1 MAKIAENRKLDDLLV
16 FQWVGVDKIGK
27 KMKGDLQAKNITLAK
42 NELRRQ
48 GIQVKKINK
57 KAKPL
62 FSSAKPIK
70 PQDISLFSRQL
81 ATMMESGVP
90 MVQAFEIIEGG
101 QANPKMAKLIN
112 DVKTEI
118 QSGSTLAD
126 SLGKHPLYFDELY
139 CNLVAAGE
147 KAGVLDELL
156 DTIATYKER
165 TEEIKG
171 KIKKAMFYPMAVLFV
186 ALGVTILL
194 LVKVVPAFQEMFQGF
209 GADLP
214 GLTLAV
220 VSASKYM
227 QANWYVVVGV
237 IAGIVIGFSQAK
249 KRSIK
254 FAHFLDRLSLKIPIV
269 GGILYD
275 AAVARYARTLSTTF
289 KAGVPLV
296 EGLDTVSGAV
306 GNVVFRDA
314 VLKVKDD
321 VSTGHQLQ
329 LAMSQTG
336 LFPHMVVQMAAIG
349 EESGNLDAMLG
360 KSADYYENE
369 VANAVDA
376 LSSLLEPIV
385 MVLVGGLVGVMVVAM
400 YLPIFKMASVF

>member
-1 MAKIAENRKLDDLLV
+1 MAKVQRIDELQT
-16 FQWVGVDKIGK
+16 FEWTGIDKVGK
-27 KMKGDLQAKNITLAK
+27 KLKGEQKAKSSTLAK

-48 GIQVKKINK
+48 GIQVKKIYK
-57 KAKPL
+57 KRKSL
-62 FSSAKPIK
+62 FSNGKAIK
-70 PQDISLFSRQL
+70 AQDIALFSRQL

-101 QANPKMAKLIN
+101 QSNPRMAKLIN

-118 QSGSTLAD
+118 QSGSSLAE
-126 SLGKHPLYFDELY
+126 SLGKHPVYFDELY
-139 CNLVAAGE
+139 CNLVNAGE

-171 KIKKAMFYPMAVLFV
+171 KIKKAMFYPAAVLFV
-186 ALGVTILL
+186 AIGVTILL
-194 LVKVVPAFQEMFQGF
+194 LVKVVPQFQDMFNSF

-214 GLTLAV
+214 GLTLMV
-220 VSASKYM
+220 VSASKTM
-227 QANWYVVVGV
+227 QEYWFMVLGLLVGS
-237 IAGIVIGFSQAK
+237 IAGFIYLK
-249 KRSIK
+249 KRSLK
-254 FAHFLDRLSLKIPIV
+254 FAHALDRMSLKIPIV
-269 GGILYD
+269 GGILFN
-275 AAVARYARTLSTTF
+275 AAIARFSRTLSTTF
-289 KAGVPLV
+289 AAGVPLV
-296 EGLDTVSGAV
+296 EGLDTVAGAV

-314 VLKVKDD
+314 VMKIKDD

-329 LAMSQTG
+329 LSMSQTN

-349 EESGNLDAMLG
+349 EESGNLDAMLA
-360 KSADYYENE
+360 KVADYYEQE
-369 VANAVDA
+369 VSNAVDA
-376 LSSLLEPIV
+376 LSSLLEPII